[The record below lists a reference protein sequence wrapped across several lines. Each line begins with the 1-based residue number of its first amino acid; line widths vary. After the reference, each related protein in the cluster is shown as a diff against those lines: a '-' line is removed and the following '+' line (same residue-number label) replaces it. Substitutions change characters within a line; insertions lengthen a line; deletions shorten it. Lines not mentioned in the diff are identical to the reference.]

1 MECLKRNGC
10 LYCWPTKQN
19 GYSGKDLK
27 SAKYQNVY
35 DCSGLVTAS
44 LFAATGTDW
53 RATHNAQ
60 KLAQNSDF
68 VKPNEMMAG
77 DLVFYGAD
85 HNHISHVMVY
95 LGRKHAIGILA
106 TDTIYGASGGNS
118 KTVTP
123 EIAMKQDAKVRA
135 YRTIN
140 YRPDFVS
147 CGRVRI

>member
-1 MECLKRNGC
+1 
-10 LYCWPTKQN
+10 
-19 GYSGKDLK
+19 
-27 SAKYQNVY
+27 VY

-106 TDTIYGASGGNS
+106 TDTIYGSSGGNP